1 MEKQEKSCGTIV
13 VKTAGNDKK
22 ILIIRNKNGGHWSF
36 PKGHVEKGE
45 SEYQTALRETK
56 EETGLDVEIRRHVE
70 PVSVKYSPKKGVW
83 KEVLYFVA
91 DYKGG
96 DVSVQQEEVS
106 DLILYNE
113 KVAPYFILE
122 AETSGGNNL
131 ENTYSSDLF
140 LINYENWKKN

>member
-56 EETGLDVEIRRHVE
+56 EETGLDVEIRRYVE

-96 DVSVQQEEVS
+96 EVSVQQEEVS
-106 DLILYNE
+106 DYKWLSFYDAAKQITFDNE
-113 KVAPYFILE
+113 ANALLDMREYIE
-122 AETSGGNNL
+122 EM
-131 ENTYSSDLF
+131 
-140 LINYENWKKN
+140 